1 MTADRPKLT
10 LSNKPKSEP
19 KVTEII
25 EEKTVEPIE
34 TSEQQ
39 KAEELPKIKVVV
51 YEQQWYLDILNQL
64 KIRCARAFP
73 SKGKPKVA
81 LAIGI
86 HKKIAKR
93 LGITEELAGKFCK
106 YYCKT
111 LSYKAIRID
120 GAIRY
125 SLKGNPKGIVGEPPK
140 KPTNKKP
147 VVEHKKDTEQQQAA
161 N

>member
-10 LSNKPKSEP
+10 LSKKPKSEP
-19 KVTEII
+19 KVAEII

-39 KAEELPKIKVVV
+39 KVEELPKIKVVV

-86 HKKIAKR
+86 HKK
-93 LGITEELAGKFCK
+93 
-106 YYCKT
+106 
-111 LSYKAIRID
+111 
-120 GAIRY
+120 
-125 SLKGNPKGIVGEPPK
+125 
-140 KPTNKKP
+140 
-147 VVEHKKDTEQQQAA
+147 
-161 N
+161 